1 MKSKGKLTMAL
12 CAPLA
17 ACVLGSVLALAQAP
31 APQQG
36 APAPAPQAVREVVV
50 AEIPGVVAA
59 GAQWTRIYKIAGNS
73 ADGIIATPDG
83 GILTAQEDPNAVVK
97 IDKNDKASTLLS
109 NTNGVGSVTVDSQ
122 GRVLGVERM
131 VPRTIAYLTPEH
143 KILADMFDGKPM
155 SDLGRLNDLV
165 ADKKGGA
172 YFTVGGAYYADA
184 KGKVTRIDN
193 NLRTNGIVLSPDQKI
208 LYVTNMTEVVAF
220 DIQPD
225 GSATNQR
232 SFAKLVGG
240 GNGDGSTVDAAGR
253 IYVSSGPGVQV
264 IGPDGKYLGLIP
276 TPRPIIS
283 VCFSGP
289 NRKTLYIVGAGSAD
303 DNGQEIHE
311 GPQKTGR
318 TIYKLPMQAQGIK
331 GQPK

>member
-1 MKSKGKLTMAL
+1 MKSKGKFMMAA

-17 ACVLGSVLALAQAP
+17 GCLLSMLALAQAP

-36 APAPAPQAVREVVV
+36 GVPPAPQGPREVVV
-50 AEIPGVVAA
+50 AEIPGVVSA

-97 IDKNDKASTLLS
+97 IDKNGNPSVLIP
-109 NTNGVGSVTVDSQ
+109 NTRGVGALSVDSQ
-122 GRVLGVERM
+122 GRILGVERM
-131 VPRTIAYLTPEH
+131 VPRAVVYLLPEH
-143 KILADMFDGKPM
+143 KILADTFDGKPM

-165 ADKKGGA
+165 ADRKGGA
-172 YFTVGGAYYADA
+172 YFTVGGLYYADA
-184 KGKVTRIDN
+184 KGNVTRVDKD
-193 NLRTNGIVLSPDQKI
+193 LRTNGIVLSPDQKT

-220 DIQPD
+220 DVQPD

-232 SFAKLVGG
+232 SFAKLEGG
-240 GNGDGSTVDAAGR
+240 GNGDGSTVDTAGR
-253 IYVSSGPGVQV
+253 IYVSTGPGVQV
-264 IGPDGKYLGLIP
+264 IGADGKYLGLIP

-283 VCFSGP
+283 VAFSGP
-289 NRKTLYIVGAGSAD
+289 NRKTLYIVANGAAD